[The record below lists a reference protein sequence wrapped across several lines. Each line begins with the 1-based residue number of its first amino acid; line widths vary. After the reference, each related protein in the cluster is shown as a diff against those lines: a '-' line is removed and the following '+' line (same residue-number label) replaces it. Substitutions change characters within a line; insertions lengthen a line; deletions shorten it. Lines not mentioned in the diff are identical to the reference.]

1 MSQPLFGVGVERAM
15 RNFRVNWAKLK
26 IVVPGTTNSTTTSR
40 RIGGPW
46 HSCLQS
52 YKQNCAGDV
61 VARSCYKVIIK
72 TRKMQCCWLLFIRM
86 SMNWRSRLR

>member
-26 IVVPGTTNSTTTSR
+26 IVVGGRR

-86 SMNWRSRLR
+86 SMN